1 MKRTTIKYILAACA
15 LLIVIGLLCSQD
27 LALLFNGFSLN
38 TQTIT
43 EYTDRDG
50 VERKAL
56 LTSDDNSP
64 ALVLLENF
72 FPVYGSSGI
81 QTVLTNRLSRLDPY
95 SLDFPGILAL
105 AQKRQSYFRPRM
117 ALRLCLQ
124 QRKGNSESG
133 PGTSPPGRCSRYLA
147 AGRKLLYPH
156 HYLL

>member
-1 MKRTTIKYILAACA
+1 MKHTTIKSILAACA

-64 ALVLLENF
+64 ALVLLEKF
-72 FPVYGSSGI
+72 
-81 QTVLTNRLSRLDPY
+81 
-95 SLDFPGILAL
+95 FPGIWI
-105 AQKRQSYFRPRM
+105 
-117 ALRLCLQ
+117 LRDSDRADEPTLPA
-124 QRKGNSESG
+124 G
-133 PGTSPPGRCSRYLA
+133 PV
-147 AGRKLLYPH
+147 
-156 HYLL
+156 